1 MALKKANLILL
12 NFSEKIIIGMISKN
26 EKNKIFGR
34 FYMSVNK
41 VILVGRLGGDP
52 EVRYTANQQ
61 PICSFGLATSERY
74 KDLSLIHI

>member
-1 MALKKANLILL
+1 
-12 NFSEKIIIGMISKN
+12 
-26 EKNKIFGR
+26 
-34 FYMSVNK
+34 MSVNK

-74 KDLSLIHI
+74 KDKEGNMKRKLNGIILVCLDGLQRLVTNI